1 MILFKVYFIFNGS
14 QSTAAEDTFYNSVH
28 RAILLAFNAKER
40 GQTSEELSNGF
51 TFLSKAEAKQMFKR
65 DLQTPS
71 VAIKYRNNQAA
82 AFKAAFLKGVGKP
95 AAWTK
100 AAKSIFDGVPV
111 PSSEKGE
118 GDAGGGLED
127 GDADKDANGKGNGS
141 GSGTNSGSGLDP
153 FRKCNPFDNALLTG
167 ASTILGFFNVHV
179 PAYKIRKYLYYGGA
193 AVLATGTVLSDNKK
207 VQVATAVGAGTLVYF
222 GYQDPEC
229 LPKK

>member
-71 VAIKYRNNQAA
+71 VAIKYRNNEAA
-82 AFKAAFLKGVGKP
+82 AFKVAFLKGVGKP

-111 PSSEKGE
+111 PSSDKDGGDDTGKGN
-118 GDAGGGLED
+118 GN
-127 GDADKDANGKGNGS
+127 GDADKNANGKGNGS
-141 GSGTNSGSGLDP
+141 GSGTNSGNGLDP
-153 FRKCNPFDNALLTG
+153 FRKCNPVDNFL
-167 ASTILGFFNVHV
+167 ASIGLGSWLST
-179 PAYKIRKYLYYGGA
+179 AYYGGA
-193 AVLATGTVLSDNKK
+193 AALGVNAWISDNPKAK
-207 VQVATAVGAGTLVYF
+207 WVSGAGAAALAYL
-222 GYQDPEC
+222 GWKRPDPEC